1 MRKKYLLFISISF
14 FIYLIQP
21 NVIKASQNEVNNK
34 LLHDSLLTTLYP
46 YISEGVEDYYG
57 YHKQFG
63 LYDAEILSIKR
74 ESEGS
79 FSFKAKVQ
87 VNTFEHALNPPYGKE
102 TMIFNVSPMG
112 IKRIS
117 YVHEGDEEEKK
128 LKQFYFETISDIKKS
143 FHLNLDSYSEY
154 NYSQLQYK
162 AEKQKE
168 YKSLAAITEKIV
180 DNFLNPEIHPPYKN
194 VIDPVTFIYGNKG
207 YILFK
212 RSDGTNTL
220 YEVIKRNKEWEVVQK
235 KNKKGKKM
243 KNELLWYM

>member
-1 MRKKYLLFISISF
+1 MKKFYLSISISLFIF
-14 FIYLIQP
+14 FIQP
-21 NVIKASQNEVNNK
+21 YVIKASQNGVNNK
-34 LLHDSLLTTLYP
+34 LLHDSLVTTLYP

-63 LYDAEILSIKR
+63 LYDAKILSIKR

-79 FSFKAKVQ
+79 FSFIAKVQ

-102 TMIFNVSPMG
+102 TMTFDISPMG

-128 LKQFYFETISDIKKS
+128 LKKFYIETISDIKQS
-143 FHLNLDSYSEY
+143 FNLYLELYSEY

-168 YKSLAAITEKIV
+168 YKSLADIIEAILV
-180 DNFLNPEIHPPYKN
+180 NVLNPEIHPPYKN
-194 VIDPVTFIYGNKG
+194 VIDPVTFINGNKG

-220 YEVIKRNKEWEVVQK
+220 YEVIKENNEWIVVEK
-235 KNKKGKKM
+235 KNKNSKKM
-243 KNELLWYM
+243 KYELLWYM

>member
-1 MRKKYLLFISISF
+1 MKKKFYLYITSSLFIF
-14 FIYLIQP
+14 LIQP
-21 NVIKASQNEVNNK
+21 YSIKASQNEVNNK
-34 LLHDSLLTTLYP
+34 LLNDSLLTTLYP

-128 LKQFYFETISDIKKS
+128 LKQFYFETISDIKQS

-162 AEKQKE
+162 AEKEKE
-168 YKSLAAITEKIV
+168 YKSLANITEEIV
-180 DNFLNPEIHPPYKN
+180 NNILNPEVHPPYKN
-194 VIDPVTFIYGNKG
+194 VISPVTFINGNKA

-212 RSDGTNTL
+212 KSDGTNTL
-220 YEVIKRNKEWEVVQK
+220 YEVIKQNKRWEVVKKMK
-235 KNKKGKKM
+235 KNGKKM
-243 KNELLWYM
+243 KNEMLWYL

>member
-1 MRKKYLLFISISF
+1 
-14 FIYLIQP
+14 
-21 NVIKASQNEVNNK
+21 VIKASQNEVNNK
-34 LLHDSLLTTLYP
+34 LLHDSLVTTLYP

-102 TMIFNVSPMG
+102 TMTFDISPMG

-117 YVHEGDEEEKK
+117 YVHEGDEAEKK
-128 LKQFYFETISDIKKS
+128 LKKFYIETISDIKQS
-143 FHLNLDSYSEY
+143 FNLKLELYSEY

-168 YKSLAAITEKIV
+168 YKSLADITEAIV
-180 DNFLNPEIHPPYKN
+180 VNVLNPEIHPPYKN
-194 VIDPVTFIYGNKG
+194 VIDPVTFINGNKG

-220 YEVIKRNKEWEVVQK
+220 YEVIKENNKWIVVEK
-235 KNKKGKKM
+235 KNKNGKKM
-243 KNELLWYM
+243 KYELLWYM